1 MQQSGNFSDGMV
13 RWWQKGGGG
22 GSVISRGVRYIDE
35 ILSEADISAFLKLS
49 ATYRY
54 QKIEI

>member
-1 MQQSGNFSDGMV
+1 MGWCSGGGE
-13 RWWQKGGGG
+13 RRGEGGG

-35 ILSEADISAFLKLS
+35 ILSDADISAVLKLT